1 MKRSEKLWILLG
13 VLAAV
18 CIALVAV
25 IRIEEQ
31 QENIRNSDE
40 VILSIPSDSVT
51 SLSWEYEDT
60 ALSFHWEDGW
70 VYDSDAAFPV
80 DEEKINAFLSRFEA
94 FSVSFV
100 IEDVED
106 FSQYGL
112 DDPTCTVTLGAGE
125 ETYEILLGSYSTMD
139 EERYVSIGD
148 GKVYLVPDDPLEDYD
163 APPSAR

>member
-51 SLSWEYEDT
+51 SLS
-60 ALSFHWEDGW
+60 
-70 VYDSDAAFPV
+70 
-80 DEEKINAFLSRFEA
+80 
-94 FSVSFV
+94 
-100 IEDVED
+100 
-106 FSQYGL
+106 
-112 DDPTCTVTLGAGE
+112 
-125 ETYEILLGSYSTMD
+125 
-139 EERYVSIGD
+139 
-148 GKVYLVPDDPLEDYD
+148 
-163 APPSAR
+163 